1 MINRR
6 LIFNLAVLIFGVAF
20 GFKFYFLC
28 NGDVLNHYPLISPDG
43 FDWYTE
49 GTYVFK
55 GFFAENLPSLP
66 VLRPPFFVFITFL
79 DYLAGSKGLI
89 LAILYSLSI
98 VMTYFFT
105 LWIIDKGRVDKNKDT
120 WFLFPLAISITV
132 FPINFIKG
140 YLLSDSI
147 AVCLSLFS
155 VFFLI
160 KYFDENKT
168 HLLVIS
174 ALIALF
180 GGLTQIYALL
190 PYSIFIVMKLINVY
204 KTNKLNSLVLIINL
218 FFIFVLFIFLSY
230 FWRYILKHDST
241 PQYFEFLK
249 LGFGMLGF
257 YLNTWGYYF
266 MPFVIFFFVIKCHN
280 RKRVKKQFVLLSSAA
295 VTFILGFMCFIYQ
308 WPEARFTY
316 YFWPWA
322 LIAFFLLF
330 KPVDEGKAS
339 LLLVMLMLFMTFL
352 SSDNPWQPSLKKL
365 SFSYHKNWVV
375 SYFESQSVDRG
386 LINCDTPNCEGNEFL
401 SNSDQYIKSVININL
416 RLKEINI
423 KSNY

>member
-20 GFKFYFLC
+20 GFKFYLLC

-49 GTYVFK
+49 GTYLFK
-55 GFFAENLPSLP
+55 GFFVENLPSLP

-79 DYLAGSKGLI
+79 DYLAGSRGLI
-89 LAILYSLSI
+89 LAILFSLSI
-98 VMTYFFT
+98 VMTYFFM

-120 WFLFPLAISITV
+120 WFLFPLAISITIY
-132 FPINFIKG
+132 PINFIKG

-155 VFFLI
+155 VFILI

-168 HLLVIS
+168 YLLVIS
-174 ALIALF
+174 SLIALF
-180 GGLTQIYALL
+180 AGLTQTYALL
-190 PYSIFIVMKLINVY
+190 PYSIFIVMRLINVY
-204 KTNKLNSLVLIINL
+204 KTNKLNSLVLITNL
-218 FFIFVLFIFLSY
+218 FFIFVVFIFLSY
-230 FWRYILKHDST
+230 FWRHILNHDST
-241 PQYFEFLK
+241 PQNFELLK

-266 MPFVIFFFVIKCHN
+266 MPFAISFFAIKCHN
-280 RKRVKKQFVLLSSAA
+280 NKPIKTQFVLLSSAA

-308 WPEARFTY
+308 WPESRFTY

-322 LIAFFLLF
+322 LIAFFLLM

-339 LLLVMLMLFMTFL
+339 VLLGALMLFMTFL
-352 SSDNPWQPSLKKL
+352 SPDSPWQPSLKSL
-365 SFSYHKNWVV
+365 SFNYHKPWVM
-375 SYFESQSVDRG
+375 SYFRSQSVDRG
-386 LINCDTPNCEGNEFL
+386 LINCDTANCEGNEFL

-416 RLKEINI
+416 RLKEIDI
-423 KSNY
+423 KSND